1 MMIKCFFYCHR
12 QFLPTDHKYRKN
24 INDFFVGRVER
35 DVTSPLPL
43 GEKLY
48 DMVSK
53 YNDIMFG
60 FQFGK
65 QKFLCFGLTNN
76 WVKQSIFWELSYW
89 KTNLLCHT
97 FDIMYIEKNVFENNY
112 CKCHCN
118 CLLTDE
124 IIDDLFD
131 GYLLN
136 SPMEILTNKKITDG
150 MIYNFSVGDMLY
162 SAMKI
167 PMEWSK

>member
-1 MMIKCFFYCHR
+1 
-12 QFLPTDHKYRKN
+12 
-24 INDFFVGRVER
+24 
-35 DVTSPLPL
+35 
-43 GEKLY
+43 
-48 DMVSK
+48 
-53 YNDIMFG
+53 
-60 FQFGK
+60 
-65 QKFLCFGLTNN
+65 
-76 WVKQSIFWELSYW
+76 
-89 KTNLLCHT
+89 
-97 FDIMYIEKNVFENNY
+97 MYIEKNVFENNY

-118 CLLTDE
+118 CLLIDE

-167 PMEWSK
+167 PME